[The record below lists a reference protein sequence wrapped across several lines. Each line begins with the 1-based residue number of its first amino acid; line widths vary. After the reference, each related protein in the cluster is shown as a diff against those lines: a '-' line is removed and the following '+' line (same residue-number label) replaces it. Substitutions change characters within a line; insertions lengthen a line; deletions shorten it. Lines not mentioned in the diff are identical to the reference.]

1 MIVRVLQGRVPPGQA
16 AVFRQQAEQAL
27 EDARRHDGL
36 VFAQVGRQAHGD
48 GSEEIAFVSVW
59 RDLEALYG
67 WLGGTD
73 LLDTP
78 VFNGGSPTVFE
89 RFEVQH
95 YESYEVAEDVTPG
108 PVEHAAAIALNAR
121 S

>member
-1 MIVRVLQGRVPPGQA
+1 
-16 AVFRQQAEQAL
+16 VFHKQAEQAL
-27 EDARRHDGL
+27 DDARRHDGL
-36 VFAQVGRQAHGD
+36 VFAQVGRQAHAD

-78 VFNGGSPTVFE
+78 AFNNGDPAVFTH
-89 RFEVQH
+89 FEVQH
-95 YESYEVAEDVTPG
+95 YESYEAENDGLGEALEPSSV
-108 PVEHAAAIALNAR
+108 VALNTR
-121 S
+121 G